1 MTSGGKFRRGASCG
15 SLSFQKMQKA
25 ACGISVYIRPH
36 LLSSPPGEEM
46 TFDGFWFADERPANP
61 VLNIFKEPAK
71 IHGARP
77 VK

>member
-1 MTSGGKFRRGASCG
+1 ME
-15 SLSFQKMQKA
+15 KA
-25 ACGISVYIRPH
+25 ACGINVYIRPH